1 MITAEQL
8 AQWREVCEKA
18 TPGPWL
24 DSETGD
30 VYARTPKGGRLIAD
44 FVPHEEDRRF
54 IVAASVGFPALL
66 DEVERLRALLRD
78 WDAAC
83 KGHCDTEAIAARV
96 AEALR

>member
-8 AQWREVCEKA
+8 CEWQAALNRKQRVVIRA
-18 TPGPWL
+18 GDLALLL
-24 DSETGD
+24 D
-30 VYARTPKGGRLIAD
+30 
-44 FVPHEEDRRF
+44 
-54 IVAASVGFPALL
+54 VAMPALL
-66 DEVERLRALLRD
+66 DEVKRLRALLRD